1 MNLSSKITE
10 SQNCRGWKGP
20 PEIIEPNP
28 TGQKTLLDGENSYVV
43 LESGVPL
50 FLTICTWQR
59 DKQVQTLSSGSTF
72 KQLRHT
78 YVVYWH
84 IYSFLFKDSLI
95 YANVPLGMLCSI

>member
-1 MNLSSKITE
+1 MKSYAVELQLLYCHPKSGKKTE
-10 SQNCRGWKGP
+10 
-20 PEIIEPNP
+20 
-28 TGQKTLLDGENSYVV
+28 KTENSYVV

-95 YANVPLGMLCSI
+95 YAIVPLGMLCSI